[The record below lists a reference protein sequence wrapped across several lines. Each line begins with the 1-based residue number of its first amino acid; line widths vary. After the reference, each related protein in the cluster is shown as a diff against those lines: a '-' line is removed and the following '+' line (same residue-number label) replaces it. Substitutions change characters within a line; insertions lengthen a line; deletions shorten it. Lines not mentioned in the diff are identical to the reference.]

1 MVYEKDLT
9 PFVSQDK
16 PEEESPKTP
25 ETPEEEKTD
34 KGGDE
39 E

>member
-1 MVYEKDLT
+1 MVYEKDPT

-16 PEEESPKTP
+16 PGDETP
-25 ETPEEEKTD
+25 ETPETPEKEGTE